1 LTETVKLIVGLGN
14 PGLRYRST
22 RHNVGFMVLDLIA
35 ERLGTRISTK
45 AWQGASGRARSE
57 GEELVLLKPLTYMN
71 LSGQS
76 VAQALRE
83 LRLTPE
89 QLIAVYD
96 DAHLDVGRIRLRAK
110 GAAGGHKGVR
120 SMVEQVGTD
129 RFARVRIGIGGSDR
143 EDLVDHVLRPF
154 SRGEWGRIEPA
165 LDLAAEAVLAI
176 VASGI
181 DAAMN
186 RYNQVSEGSER

>member
-1 LTETVKLIVGLGN
+1 MKLIVGLGN

-22 RHNVGFMVLDLIA
+22 RHNVGFMVLDLLA
-35 ERLGTRISTK
+35 QRLGTRVATK

-76 VAQALRE
+76 VAQAMRE
-83 LRLTPE
+83 LRVSPE

-110 GAAGGHKGVR
+110 GSAGGHKGVR
-120 SMVEQVGTD
+120 SMVESVGTD

-154 SRGEWGRIEPA
+154 SRGEWSRMEPA

-176 VASGI
+176 VESGI